1 MGMVSRSYHQHKI
14 LQAGVTINTL
24 EGRVAR
30 LEAQLKMS
38 KTEVGRLA
46 GELHAIG
53 AGKTKVFSADRK
65 GNPKVYL
72 V

>member
-1 MGMVSRSYHQHKI
+1 MGMVSRSYHQHKMF
-14 LQAGVTINTL
+14 QAGITISNL
-24 EGRVAR
+24 EGRVTR
-30 LEAQLKMS
+30 LEHQLRLS
-38 KTEVGRLA
+38 KVEEGRLA
-46 GELHAIG
+46 SELHAIG